1 RAVAA
6 RPGSRARAP
15 TLSPHGALG
24 ADVEVVHNG
33 GVPRVPGTL
42 REPLLAFAATTALAA
57 LLAVVGRGV
66 PFVGDNLQAFIA
78 VAFFYAPALAAR
90 AAGRHFDYHEAG
102 LRLHPLALNL
112 KVLGGACLLT
122 FPAFAG
128 GFFIFYGYAC
138 GPAGTWLAPFFG
150 SLCHHWHGL
159 HGGGLHL
166 PDRFAIS
173 ALNQLVVVA
182 IPEELFFRGYLLVRL
197 ERVWRPT
204 RRLFGAP
211 VGKAL
216 LVSSALFAL
225 GHLVVIP
232 NPQRLA
238 VFFPALVFGWMR
250 GRTGSIAAGATFHAL
265 CNVVADVMHTSYFY

>member
-1 RAVAA
+1 VSRPT
-6 RPGSRARAP
+6 PGS
-15 TLSPHGALG
+15 
-24 ADVEVVHNG
+24 
-33 GVPRVPGTL
+33 L
-42 REPLLAFAATTALAA
+42 REPLLAFAATTALEA
-57 LLAVVGRGV
+57 LLALVGRGV

-90 AAGRHFDYHEAG
+90 AAGRRFDYHEAG

-112 KVLGGACLLT
+112 KVLGVACLLT
-122 FPAFAG
+122 FPAFVV
-128 GFFIFYGYAC
+128 GFFVFYGHAC
-138 GPAGTWLAPFFG
+138 GPAGAWLAPFFG
-150 SLCHHWHGL
+150 RLCHHWHGL
-159 HGGGLHL
+159 RGGGLHL

-182 IPEELFFRGYLLVRL
+182 IPEEIFFRGYLLVRL

-216 LVSSALFAL
+216 VVSSALFAL
-225 GHLVVIP
+225 GHLAVIP

-265 CNVVADVMHTSYFY
+265 CNVVADVLHTSYFY